1 MTRCYWFLLIVH
13 KRSIIGRDS
22 DTAQMASRNVLPHR
36 NENWP
41 LQEPCAVTA
50 NRITGF
56 VNSIPELFCKL
67 PSLLIPRWFVA
78 DGRKKQSRRELTVFL
93 ITSSK
98 LSSPLFPA
106 WYKRFMRRMLSL
118 FLSLFFLFLVFLS
131 PTCFSRRKY
140 INYVFNCGSLK
151 NRHVW
156 HTLVIS
162 CIFIS
167 VIKYLSR

>member
-22 DTAQMASRNVLPHR
+22 DTAQMASRNVLPRR

-98 LSSPLFPA
+98 LNSPLFPA
-106 WYKRFMRRMLSL
+106 WYKRFTARAFSFSFPFFSSFSCFFRRLVSL
-118 FLSLFFLFLVFLS
+118 GVNILI
-131 PTCFSRRKY
+131 TCLIAARWKAGTFDTR
-140 INYVFNCGSLK
+140 
-151 NRHVW
+151 
-156 HTLVIS
+156 
-162 CIFIS
+162 
-167 VIKYLSR
+167 

>member
-98 LSSPLFPA
+98 LNSPLFPA
-106 WYKRFMRRMLSL
+106 WYKRFTAHAFS
-118 FLSLFFLFLVFLS
+118 FSFPFFLFLVFLS

-151 NRHVW
+151 NTGTFDTR
-156 HTLVIS
+156 
-162 CIFIS
+162 
-167 VIKYLSR
+167 